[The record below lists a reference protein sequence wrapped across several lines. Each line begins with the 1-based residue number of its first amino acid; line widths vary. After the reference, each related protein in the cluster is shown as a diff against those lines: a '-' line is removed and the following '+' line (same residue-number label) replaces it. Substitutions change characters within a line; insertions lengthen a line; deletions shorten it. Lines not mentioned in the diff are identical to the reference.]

1 LICIL
6 SCRLGSLRLLFG
18 VLSQV
23 LSCPRGFT
31 PFGLGRLAGFSVLL
45 LLRLFQFTCLY
56 GKRLVTMRFGSK
68 ILMSTIISL
77 GVFYRDLLSL
87 FFPLVGDVSFCLL
100 LLMRFFLS
108 CFFQFWKL
116 FPFHKNLDSVAALL
130 AKRVGIFGWVSF
142 LLFWLPL

>member
-1 LICIL
+1 MFSAPRDWILICVL
-6 SCRLGSLRLLFG
+6 SCRLGSRRLLFG
-18 VLSQV
+18 ALPQA
-23 LSCPRGFT
+23 LFCPRGFT
-31 PFGLGRLAGFSVLL
+31 PFGLGRLAGFPVLW
-45 LLRLFQFTCLY
+45 LLRLFQFACLY
-56 GKRLVTMRFGSK
+56 GKRLVTTRFGSK

-116 FPFHKNLDSVAALL
+116 LYFPKKLGFSC
-130 AKRVGIFGWVSF
+130 RPSC
-142 LLFWLPL
+142 